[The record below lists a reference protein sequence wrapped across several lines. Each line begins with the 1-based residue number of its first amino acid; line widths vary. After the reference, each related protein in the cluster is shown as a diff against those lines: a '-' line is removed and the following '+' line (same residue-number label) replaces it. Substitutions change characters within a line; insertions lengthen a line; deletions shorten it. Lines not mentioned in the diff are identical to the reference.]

1 MHQKCT
7 KSASKV
13 HQKCIKSASKVHQ
26 KCTKS
31 VSLLKAHQKCIK
43 NASKVHQ
50 KCIKSASKVHQ
61 KCIKIASKVH
71 QKCIMFLTM
80 FKHFSEKASLDRWK
94 NKIPLWNW
102 KWSKGL
108 TKTSWLHPFKPAKG
122 LQRFHPDLLQIF
134 LMRRKMPQESM
145 SFLLS
150 WVLKQAS
157 LQTPW
162 ANFYVIWSMFVA
174 SIPELRRLGLTKTSW
189 LYPFKPAKGLQGFH
203 PDLLQFFW
211 WDKKVPL
218 ESMSFLS
225 NWVLKQACLQFPWTI
240 FFYLW
245 DFTKF
250 HLPKKISRFFFC
262 KCKCFAMTS

>member
-1 MHQKCT
+1 
-7 KSASKV
+7 
-13 HQKCIKSASKVHQ
+13 
-26 KCTKS
+26 
-31 VSLLKAHQKCIK
+31 
-43 NASKVHQ
+43 
-50 KCIKSASKVHQ
+50 
-61 KCIKIASKVH
+61 
-71 QKCIMFLTM
+71 
-80 FKHFSEKASLDRWK
+80 
-94 NKIPLWNW
+94 
-102 KWSKGL
+102 
-108 TKTSWLHPFKPAKG
+108 
-122 LQRFHPDLLQIF
+122 
-134 LMRRKMPQESM
+134 M

-162 ANFYVIWSMFVA
+162 ANFYVIWSRFVA

-240 FFYLW
+240 FFNLW

-250 HLPKKISRFFFC
+250 HLPKKISRF
-262 KCKCFAMTS
+262 CFANVNALQWLLKVKIQCKFFLWLHLYLCKSSLYVHMLLLHQVGPKVNSIHIYIYSNSPILKEFSSVLEMSFASHCSAPMDFMHCLGIWFQDYCKPFGTVTSNII

>member
-1 MHQKCT
+1 M
-7 KSASKV
+7 
-13 HQKCIKSASKVHQ
+13 HQKCIKS
-26 KCTKS
+26 
-31 VSLLKAHQKCIK
+31 
-43 NASKVHQ
+43 
-50 KCIKSASKVHQ
+50 
-61 KCIKIASKVH
+61 ASKVH

-122 LQRFHPDLLQIF
+122 LQRFHPDLLQNF
-134 LMRRKMPQESM
+134 LMRKKMPQESM

-162 ANFYVIWSMFVA
+162 ANFYVIWSRFVA

-250 HLPKKISRFFFC
+250 HLPKKISRFFFANVNALQWLLKVKIQC
-262 KCKCFAMTS
+262 KFFLWLHLYLCKSSLYVHMLLLHQVGPKGNSIHIYIYIF

>member
-1 MHQKCT
+1 MA
-7 KSASKV
+7 ASF
-13 HQKCIKSASKVHQ
+13 QAS
-26 KCTKS
+26 
-31 VSLLKAHQKCIK
+31 
-43 NASKVHQ
+43 
-50 KCIKSASKVHQ
+50 
-61 KCIKIASKVH
+61 
-71 QKCIMFLTM
+71 
-80 FKHFSEKASLDRWK
+80 
-94 NKIPLWNW
+94 
-102 KWSKGL
+102 
-108 TKTSWLHPFKPAKG
+108 
-122 LQRFHPDLLQIF
+122 QRFTKISSRPSPIF
-134 LMRRKMPQESM
+134 LMRKKMPQESM

-162 ANFYVIWSMFVA
+162 ANFYVIWSRFVA

-203 PDLLQFFW
+203 PDLLHFFW

-240 FFYLW
+240 FFIFEISPSFIYQRKYL
-245 DFTKF
+245 D
-250 HLPKKISRFFFC
+250 FFC